1 MCEPGFC
8 SSRGWEGERS
18 VGGKDVLPFRPVW
31 MQSYTSASS
40 PLSTPRRINP
50 VRSAYS
56 SSFNCATCAAC
67 AASAL
72 PTMTVLV
79 AGGFPFMLLPGVLAF
94 EADSMDAEAWR
105 EAASLALRTL
115 DSFWA
120 SVREVL
126 SWVIRAWAVERA
138 DSVEARVVRREGVV
152 EARIFWV
159 ASSFLREAMRSLA
172 AGVLLLA
179 LMLHGEK

>member
-1 MCEPGFC
+1 
-8 SSRGWEGERS
+8 
-18 VGGKDVLPFRPVW
+18 
-31 MQSYTSASS
+31 
-40 PLSTPRRINP
+40 
-50 VRSAYS
+50 
-56 SSFNCATCAAC
+56 
-67 AASAL
+67 
-72 PTMTVLV
+72 MTVLV
-79 AGGFPFMLLPGVLAF
+79 AGGLPFMLLPGVLAF

-105 EAASLALRTL
+105 EAASLALRAL

-126 SWVIRAWAVERA
+126 RWVIRAWAVERA
-138 DSVEARVVRREGVV
+138 DSVEARAVRREGVV
-152 EARIFWV
+152 EARVFWV